1 MELKTFSMG
10 GVHPADKKLSAGSP
24 IQAFPVP
31 AQVTIPCAMHIG
43 APAEI
48 VVAKGDKVKVGTLI
62 AKANGF
68 VSANIHSSVS
78 GTVFK
83 IEPVADASGYTKM
96 AVVINVEG
104 DEWEETIDRTP
115 DINANVDAY
124 SPEEIINL
132 VHEAGVVGMG
142 GATFPTKVKLSIPLE
157 KKAEAVL
164 INAVECEP
172 YLTADHRVL
181 LEKADEMLIGTRLLM
196 KAVKV
201 ERAYVGIEQNKMDAI
216 EKLTALCASKYPDI
230 TIVPLKLR
238 YPQGSEKHLIKAI
251 MGKEVPSGR
260 LPIDVGAVVD
270 NAGTAVAV
278 YEAVMKKKP
287 LIERVVTVTGDSV
300 KNPSNF
306 MVRIGTP
313 IQALIEA
320 VGGLPEDTG
329 KIISGGPMMGKAI
342 TRTDIPVAKGTSGVL
357 MLPESLAHRGP
368 LANCIRCGKCVD
380 ACPMGLEPYL
390 LAIYGKNKNFE
401 ESEANHV
408 TDCIECGCCVFSCPS
423 NRPILDFV
431 RFGKQNVM
439 KIIRARSAK
448 K

>member
-1 MELKTFSMG
+1 MEFKTFDKG
-10 GVHPADKKLSAGSP
+10 GVHPADKKISAGAA
-24 IQAFPVP
+24 IQVLPVP
-31 AQVTIPCAMHIG
+31 ATVTIPSAQHIG

-48 VVAKGDKVKVGTLI
+48 VVAKGDKVKVGQLI

-78 GTVFK
+78 GTVK
-83 IEPVADASGYTKM
+83 SIGPVADASGYSKVGVT
-96 AVVINVEG
+96 IEVEG
-104 DEWEETIDRTP
+104 DEWDESIDRSDTLRT
-115 DINANVDAY
+115 DIDDLT
-124 SPEEIINL
+124 PEEIVKR
-132 VHEAGVVGMG
+132 VHDAGIVGMG
-142 GATFPTKVKLSIPLE
+142 GATFPTRVKLSIPLE

-172 YLTADHRVL
+172 YLTADHRVM
-181 LEKADEMLIGTRLLM
+181 LEMGDKLMVGTQILM
-196 KAVKV
+196 KAARV
-201 ERAYVGIEQNKMDAI
+201 EKAYIGIEQNKMDAI
-216 EKLTALCASKYPDI
+216 AHLTSLSAKYPGI
-230 TIVPLKLR
+230 TVVPLMLK
-238 YPQGSEKHLIKAI
+238 YPQGSEKHLIKAL
-251 MGKEVPSGR
+251 MGKEVPSGK

-278 YEAVMKKKP
+278 YEAVMKNKP

-300 KNPSNF
+300 KTPSNF

-313 IQALIEA
+313 IQALVDA
-320 VGGLPEDTG
+320 VGGVPEDTG

-342 TRTDIPVAKGTSGVL
+342 TRLDIPVAKGTSGVL
-357 MLPESLAHRGP
+357 MLPESLAHRGEV
-368 LANCIRCGKCVD
+368 ANCIRCGKCVD

-390 LAIYGKNKNFE
+390 LATVSRLKRFDDAE
-401 ESEANHV
+401 LNHV

-431 RFGKQNVM
+431 RYGKQTVM
-439 KIIRARSAK
+439 KIIRSRK

>member
-10 GVHPADKKLSAGSP
+10 GVHPADKKLSAGCA
-24 IQAFPVP
+24 IKAFPVP

-78 GTVFK
+78 GTVMQ
-83 IEPVADASGYTKM
+83 IGPVADAGGYTKQ
-96 AVVINVEG
+96 AVTIKVEG
-104 DEWEETIDRTP
+104 DEWEESIDRTP
-115 DINANVDAY
+115 DINANVDAF

-181 LEKADEMLIGTRLLM
+181 LEKADEMLIGTQLLM

-216 EKLTALCASKYPDI
+216 EKLTALCFSKYPNI
-230 TIVPLKLR
+230 KVVPLKLR

-313 IQALIEA
+313 IQELIDA
-320 VGGLPEDTG
+320 AGGLPEDTG

-342 TRTDIPVAKGTSGVL
+342 TRTDIPVGKGTSGVL

-390 LAIYGKNKNFE
+390 LSIYSKKQNFE
-401 ESEANHV
+401 ACEANHV
-408 TDCIECGCCVFSCPS
+408 ADCIECGCCVFSCPS

-439 KIIRARSAK
+439 RIMRARNAK